1 MPRRQLPMTWVAG
14 VVAAAALVV
23 VGLQGLPAPASRVA
37 GPAPAAEARP
47 AATSSLAGTTPD
59 GAATAAADQS
69 LVLAPALIRLF
80 DYYLTTVGER
90 PLDAIRAQ
98 VASDL
103 DGRLNPLAARQAKD
117 LFDRYLRFKTALKD
131 QRPPKPG
138 RSSVDMLR
146 DGLRRM
152 LALRATFFTDAES
165 QALFAAQD
173 VEASLALARMAI
185 EQDPSLSDAQ
195 RRDRLAALDARLPA
209 SVRADREA
217 PLLVTRLD
225 EAARKIRAD
234 GGSEDD
240 VYRMRAAA
248 TSPEAANRLADLD
261 RDEAAWKARI
271 AAYQA
276 QRSAV
281 LAAPGGDAD
290 HAAAM
295 GELRN
300 RLFTPEEQRR
310 LAAYEG

>member
-1 MPRRQLPMTWVAG
+1 MTRVAG
-14 VVAAAALVV
+14 AVAAAALVAI
-23 VGLQGLPAPASRVA
+23 GLEGLPAPAPHLVA
-37 GPAPAAEARP
+37 PAPAAEPRP

-90 PLDAIRAQ
+90 PMDAIRAQ
-98 VASDL
+98 VDGDL

-117 LFDRYLRFKTALKD
+117 LFDRYVRFKTALKD
-131 QRPPKPG
+131 QRPPRPTG
-138 RSSVDMLR
+138 SSVDMLR

-152 LALRATFFTDAES
+152 LALRATFFTDTES

-173 VEASLALARMAI
+173 AEASMALARMAI

-195 RRDRLAALDARLPA
+195 RRERLAALDARLPA

-225 EAARKIRAD
+225 DAAQKIRAD

-271 AAYQA
+271 ATYQA
-276 QRSAV
+276 QRGSV
-281 LAAPGGDAD
+281 LATPGSDAD

-295 GELRN
+295 SELRD

>member
-23 VGLQGLPAPASRVA
+23 VGLQGLPEPASHVA

-185 EQDPSLSDAQ
+185 EQDPALGDAQ

-225 EAARKIRAD
+225 EAAQKIRAD